1 MKKKKIWKVDTNSN
15 SMKKVLQILKDP
27 ILFSKIMKLENQL
40 QNTSDSINKEKTK
53 NLSEWL
59 IKSSANLPEKISK
72 EFIKDLT
79 QLVEKYEN
87 TNDKY

>member
-1 MKKKKIWKVDTNSN
+1 
-15 SMKKVLQILKDP
+15 
-27 ILFSKIMKLENQL
+27 MKLENQL

-87 TNDKY
+87 TNDK

>member
-27 ILFSKIMKLENQL
+27 ILFLKIMKLENQL

-87 TNDKY
+87 TNDK

>member
-27 ILFSKIMKLENQL
+27 ILFSKMMKLENQL

-87 TNDKY
+87 TNDK

>member
-40 QNTSDSINKEKTK
+40 QNEYDKRK
-53 NLSEWL
+53 NVLCKL
-59 IKSSANLPEKISK
+59 MG
-72 EFIKDLT
+72 
-79 QLVEKYEN
+79 
-87 TNDKY
+87 

>member
-53 NLSEWL
+53 VKYRL
-59 IKSSANLPEKISK
+59 IFHN
-72 EFIKDLT
+72 F
-79 QLVEKYEN
+79 QLLMYP
-87 TNDKY
+87 

>member
-72 EFIKDLT
+72 EFIPKLMIPRM
-79 QLVEKYEN
+79 LV
-87 TNDKY
+87 

>member
-27 ILFSKIMKLENQL
+27 ILFSKIM
-40 QNTSDSINKEKTK
+40 KTK

-87 TNDKY
+87 TNDK

>member
-40 QNTSDSINKEKTK
+40 QNTFDSINKEKTK

-87 TNDKY
+87 TNDK

>member
-59 IKSSANLPEKISK
+59 IKYSANLPEKISK

-87 TNDKY
+87 TNDK

>member
-15 SMKKVLQILKDP
+15 SMKKLLQILKDP

-87 TNDKY
+87 TNDK

>member
-87 TNDKY
+87 TNDK